1 MKRSN
6 GGIDLSL
13 DYHAHVL
20 PGCDHG
26 SDRLETSL
34 RQLDMA
40 AAAGIRTVCATPHF
54 YPHKESAESF
64 LRRRAECA
72 QLLRAHLPER
82 APQICL
88 GAEVLICD
96 GMERLDGL
104 YRLCR
109 EGTNELLLE
118 MPFYAWPESIWDT
131 LYQLLDLQDIQ
142 IILAHAERYPA
153 ADIEQL
159 ARGVRGAVLT
169 LSSGEN
175 VALEAGGRR
184 MLVEQDGT
192 RLEIAGEELAYHK
205 VEAEQEI
212 PMTNTVTVPRGK
224 EFSLRLSDGTQ
235 VWLNS
240 ESSLVFPVR
249 FGDGPREVTVT
260 GEAYFDVAH
269 DASRRFVV
277 HADTVSVSVYGTA
290 FNISSYADEGAIET
304 TLVRGSVEVRSG
316 HRRAMLQPGQ
326 QARVGRE
333 GAIFDVRQVAAEDYA
348 AWTRGLFTFN
358 DETIASICRKLSRW
372 YGVEIVPRGVDA
384 DKVRYTGVV
393 KRYETFAEMA
403 RLLARTDQIRADVE
417 EGKIVL
423 CIDRDND

>member
-1 MKRSN
+1 MKTVITSEYEALFRQHFRLATLYAERIVGSAHEAED
-6 GGIDLSL
+6 IVQEVFIALL
-13 DYHAHVL
+13 DV
-20 PGCDHG
+20 DF
-26 SDRLETSL
+26 SQI
-34 RQLDMA
+34 RQ
-40 AAAGIRTVCATPHF
+40 
-54 YPHKESAESF
+54 KESY
-64 LRRRAECA
+64 
-72 QLLRAHLPER
+72 
-82 APQICL
+82 
-88 GAEVLICD
+88 
-96 GMERLDGL
+96 L
-104 YRLCR
+104 YRCVRNAALDHLHAR
-109 EGTNELLLE
+109 MKNR
-118 MPFYAWPESIWDT
+118 FY
-131 LYQLLDLQDIQ
+131 DINSKETVR
-142 IILAHAERYPA
+142 LAAE
-153 ADIEQL
+153 
-159 ARGVRGAVLT
+159 
-169 LSSGEN
+169 EN
-175 VALEAGGRR
+175 
-184 MLVEQDGT
+184 
-192 RLEIAGEELAYHK
+192 AGEELAYHK

-423 CIDRDND
+423 CIDRDDD

>member
-1 MKRSN
+1 MR
-6 GGIDLSL
+6 ID
-13 DYHAHVL
+13 
-20 PGCDHG
+20 
-26 SDRLETSL
+26 
-34 RQLDMA
+34 
-40 AAAGIRTVCATPHF
+40 
-54 YPHKESAESF
+54 
-64 LRRRAECA
+64 
-72 QLLRAHLPER
+72 
-82 APQICL
+82 
-88 GAEVLICD
+88 
-96 GMERLDGL
+96 
-104 YRLCR
+104 
-109 EGTNELLLE
+109 
-118 MPFYAWPESIWDT
+118 
-131 LYQLLDLQDIQ
+131 
-142 IILAHAERYPA
+142 
-153 ADIEQL
+153 
-159 ARGVRGAVLT
+159 
-169 LSSGEN
+169 
-175 VALEAGGRR
+175 
-184 MLVEQDGT
+184 
-192 RLEIAGEELAYHK
+192 
-205 VEAEQEI
+205 
-212 PMTNTVTVPRGK
+212 
-224 EFSLRLSDGTQ
+224 
-235 VWLNS
+235 
-240 ESSLVFPVR
+240 
-249 FGDGPREVTVT
+249 
-260 GEAYFDVAH
+260 GEAYFDVAR

-423 CIDRDND
+423 CIDRDDD

>member
-1 MKRSN
+1 MR
-6 GGIDLSL
+6 ID
-13 DYHAHVL
+13 
-20 PGCDHG
+20 
-26 SDRLETSL
+26 
-34 RQLDMA
+34 
-40 AAAGIRTVCATPHF
+40 
-54 YPHKESAESF
+54 
-64 LRRRAECA
+64 
-72 QLLRAHLPER
+72 
-82 APQICL
+82 
-88 GAEVLICD
+88 
-96 GMERLDGL
+96 
-104 YRLCR
+104 
-109 EGTNELLLE
+109 
-118 MPFYAWPESIWDT
+118 
-131 LYQLLDLQDIQ
+131 
-142 IILAHAERYPA
+142 
-153 ADIEQL
+153 
-159 ARGVRGAVLT
+159 
-169 LSSGEN
+169 
-175 VALEAGGRR
+175 
-184 MLVEQDGT
+184 
-192 RLEIAGEELAYHK
+192 
-205 VEAEQEI
+205 
-212 PMTNTVTVPRGK
+212 
-224 EFSLRLSDGTQ
+224 
-235 VWLNS
+235 
-240 ESSLVFPVR
+240 
-249 FGDGPREVTVT
+249 

-423 CIDRDND
+423 CIDRDDD

>member
-1 MKRSN
+1 MSFENQIKE
-6 GGIDLSL
+6 ILK
-13 DYHAHVL
+13 A
-20 PGCDHG
+20 
-26 SDRLETSL
+26 RLEGTATEEELAIL
-34 RQLDMA
+34 REWLDRSPQNRELA
-40 AAAGIRTVCATPHF
+40 ELLE
-54 YPHKESAESF
+54 ESAEN
-64 LRRRAECA
+64 LPLLGRIYGYDEQRVWGNIRKAARKRRMRMLAATARKYAAVAAVAALLAGGGWWTLGRRAE
-72 QLLRAHLPER
+72 
-82 APQICL
+82 
-88 GAEVLICD
+88 
-96 GMERLDGL
+96 RLARQA
-104 YRLCR
+104 Y
-109 EGTNELLLE
+109 
-118 MPFYAWPESIWDT
+118 
-131 LYQLLDLQDIQ
+131 
-142 IILAHAERYPA
+142 
-153 ADIEQL
+153 IEQL
-159 ARGVRGAVLT
+159 TPGVRGAVLT

-260 GEAYFDVAH
+260 GEAYF
-269 DASRRFVV
+269 
-277 HADTVSVSVYGTA
+277 VSVYGTA

-423 CIDRDND
+423 CIDRDDD

>member
-1 MKRSN
+1 MAHTDDTVLYSIDSVLYKHLNHETTEAEERRLYAWLEEREEHRTFYFEIAAIWSAHKTLSSKQLGERCDAMMRRLNARIDADEAMRREVKRRRPAWRRWAS
-6 GGIDLSL
+6 
-13 DYHAHVL
+13 
-20 PGCDHG
+20 
-26 SDRLETSL
+26 
-34 RQLDMA
+34 A
-40 AAAGIRTVCATPHF
+40 AAAAAVVAVAVTAAWFASIGTPGDELFRT
-54 YPHKESAESF
+54 Y
-64 LRRRAECA
+64 L
-72 QLLRAHLPER
+72 
-82 APQICL
+82 
-88 GAEVLICD
+88 
-96 GMERLDGL
+96 
-104 YRLCR
+104 
-109 EGTNELLLE
+109 NE
-118 MPFYAWPESIWDT
+118 
-131 LYQLLDLQDIQ
+131 
-142 IILAHAERYPA
+142 
-153 ADIEQL
+153 
-159 ARGVRGAVLT
+159 
-169 LSSGEN
+169 SGEIA
-175 VALEAGGRR
+175 AL
-184 MLVEQDGT
+184 
-192 RLEIAGEELAYHK
+192 RLE
-205 VEAEQEI
+205 
-212 PMTNTVTVPRGK
+212 
-224 EFSLRLSDGTQ
+224 DGTQ
-235 VWLNS
+235 VWMQDGTELQYAVGAGS
-240 ESSLVFPVR
+240 EERIVR
-249 FGDGPREVTVT
+249 ID

-423 CIDRDND
+423 CIDRDDD

>member
-1 MKRSN
+1 MKIEGKPFSAF
-6 GGIDLSL
+6 D
-13 DYHAHVL
+13 AAKL
-20 PGCDHG
+20 PGGLVPAVIQD
-26 SDRLETSL
+26 DRTLQVLMLGYMNREAYEKSLAEGRVTFYSRSRQRLWTKGETSGNW
-34 RQLDMA
+34 LDIVSVA
-40 AAAGIRTVCATPHF
+40 ADCDCDTLLIRVIPHGPTCHTGSKTCF
-54 YPHKESAESF
+54 GEAV
-64 LRRRAECA
+64 
-72 QLLRAHLPER
+72 PET
-82 APQICL
+82 
-88 GAEVLICD
+88 
-96 GMERLDGL
+96 
-104 YRLCR
+104 
-109 EGTNELLLE
+109 EGFIRYLQSVIRGRHAE
-118 MPFYAWPESIWDT
+118 MPEGSYTSKLFN
-131 LYQLLDLQDIQ
+131 
-142 IILAHAERYPA
+142 
-153 ADIEQL
+153 
-159 ARGVRGAVLT
+159 RGV
-169 LSSGEN
+169 N
-175 VALEAGGRR
+175 K
-184 MLVEQDGT
+184 
-192 RLEIAGEELAYHK
+192 IAQKVGEELAYHK
-205 VEAEQEI
+205 VEAEQKI

-290 FNISSYADEGAIET
+290 FNISSYADESAIET

-423 CIDRDND
+423 CIDRDDD

>member
-1 MKRSN
+1 MSFENQIKE
-6 GGIDLSL
+6 ILK
-13 DYHAHVL
+13 A
-20 PGCDHG
+20 
-26 SDRLETSL
+26 RLEGTATEEELAIL
-34 RQLDMA
+34 REWLDRSPQNRELLELLEESAECLPLLGRIYGYDQQRVWGNIRKAARRHRIRTLAVTVRKYA
-40 AAAGIRTVCATPHF
+40 AAAP
-54 YPHKESAESF
+54 P
-64 LRRRAECA
+64 
-72 QLLRAHLPER
+72 
-82 APQICL
+82 
-88 GAEVLICD
+88 
-96 GMERLDGL
+96 RLT
-104 YRLCR
+104 Y
-109 EGTNELLLE
+109 
-118 MPFYAWPESIWDT
+118 
-131 LYQLLDLQDIQ
+131 
-142 IILAHAERYPA
+142 
-153 ADIEQL
+153 IEQVTP
-159 ARGVRGAVLT
+159 GVRGAVLT
-169 LSSGEN
+169 LSSGES
-175 VALEAGGRR
+175 VALEADGPR

-192 RLEIAGEELAYHK
+192 RIEIAGEELAYHRE
-205 VEAEQEI
+205 EAEEEI

-290 FNISSYADEGAIET
+290 FNISSYADEGTIET

-358 DETIASICRKLSRW
+358 DEPIASICRKLSRW

-423 CIDRDND
+423 CIDRDDD

>member
-1 MKRSN
+1 MKTVITSEYEALFRQHFRLATLYAERIVGSAHEAED
-6 GGIDLSL
+6 IVQEVFIALL
-13 DYHAHVL
+13 DV
-20 PGCDHG
+20 DF
-26 SDRLETSL
+26 SQI
-34 RQLDMA
+34 RQ
-40 AAAGIRTVCATPHF
+40 
-54 YPHKESAESF
+54 KESYLYRCVRNAALDHLHARMKNRFYDINSKETVR
-64 LRRRAECA
+64 LAGGGWWTLGRRAE
-72 QLLRAHLPER
+72 
-82 APQICL
+82 
-88 GAEVLICD
+88 
-96 GMERLDGL
+96 RLARQA
-104 YRLCR
+104 Y
-109 EGTNELLLE
+109 
-118 MPFYAWPESIWDT
+118 
-131 LYQLLDLQDIQ
+131 
-142 IILAHAERYPA
+142 
-153 ADIEQL
+153 IEQL
-159 ARGVRGAVLT
+159 TPGVRGAVLT

-423 CIDRDND
+423 CIDRDDD

>member
-1 MKRSN
+1 MRMLAATARK
-6 GGIDLSL
+6 
-13 DYHAHVL
+13 Y
-20 PGCDHG
+20 
-26 SDRLETSL
+26 
-34 RQLDMA
+34 A
-40 AAAGIRTVCATPHF
+40 AAAAVAALLAGGGWWT
-54 YPHKESAESF
+54 
-64 LRRRAECA
+64 LGRRAE
-72 QLLRAHLPER
+72 
-82 APQICL
+82 
-88 GAEVLICD
+88 
-96 GMERLDGL
+96 RLARQA
-104 YRLCR
+104 Y
-109 EGTNELLLE
+109 
-118 MPFYAWPESIWDT
+118 
-131 LYQLLDLQDIQ
+131 
-142 IILAHAERYPA
+142 
-153 ADIEQL
+153 IEQL
-159 ARGVRGAVLT
+159 TPGVRGAVLT

-205 VEAEQEI
+205 VEAEQKI

-290 FNISSYADEGAIET
+290 FNISSYADESAIET

-423 CIDRDND
+423 CIDRDDD